1 MLQSGQVLCDQ
12 YQLVEQLGRSPG
24 RQTWR
29 ALDLGTMTRR
39 PVEQR
44 RVDPGRVEQEPV
56 DPAILRSADG
66 MTGRG
71 TAEADLFES
80 SLLESDPWDSAD
92 LPKTSELSICADAS
106 LESSPG
112 AETVEAA
119 EGAEVAE
126 TVILKLL
133 AFSDEIDWGQVKLFE
148 REAAVLK
155 GLNHPALPRY
165 RDSFSLEDR
174 LLWFG
179 LVQDDIPGQSLDQ
192 LLIGGGPRLNEA
204 QLRQWA
210 GDLLEILIYLHGQ
223 SPPIL
228 HRDIKPSNVIWGDD
242 QQIYL
247 IDLGA
252 VQDYVA
258 KATLGSSFTVVGT
271 YGYAPLEQFGGRS
284 VPASDLYALGATLV
298 HLLTGIAPA
307 DLPQENL
314 RLQFEQEI
322 SPQLGP
328 NISLGFRRWL
338 QHLLE
343 PDVQRRTPSA
353 RAALMALR
361 QLPGLSAQGAGQI
374 SDQIS
379 GQILGQVS
387 GQGAPPVSPLET
399 ATQFPRRQP
408 GQNPPAAPSSFSSLK
423 QASQP
428 PAISAGSPSPSA
440 LASHGP
446 SRLQPSSASL
456 ELLAAP
462 TPTALASVGARLRLK
477 RSPDL
482 LLVEMPGEE
491 LGYVF
496 AVLGVGFSLWALLV
510 SSATLP
516 FCLLFTL
523 LGIFLATPQ
532 VLRFE
537 RRGSDIRFSLGK
549 QLGGYLLRWGR
560 HRASG
565 SLRQVFHTVESPR
578 ISNRQ
583 SGQRKARLL
592 SDRPR
597 DDQGDVPGNTTRS
610 ARWLNRYGFGDLQ
623 SNRRTLVVQTQQR
636 EMPIST
642 SLNWQEG
649 TWLVDQIY
657 AWCDA
662 ELGDR
667 WRER

>member
-12 YQLVEQLGRSPG
+12 YRLVERLGRSPG

-29 ALDLGTMTRR
+29 ALNLKSDLSPMA
-39 PVEQR
+39 
-44 RVDPGRVEQEPV
+44 PGNQPSAEVAEE
-56 DPAILRSADG
+56 DLR
-66 MTGRG
+66 
-71 TAEADLFES
+71 L
-80 SLLESDPWDSAD
+80 SDPWDSGEMAAAIAD
-92 LPKTSELSICADAS
+92 PDLAGLAGQGANGGDALSEQSLGPDGAS
-106 LESSPG
+106 GDGEPDDG
-112 AETVEAA
+112 
-119 EGAEVAE
+119 E

-174 LLWFG
+174 LLWFC

-192 LLIGGGPRLNEA
+192 LLAEGGTCLTEA

-210 GDLLEILIYLHGQ
+210 GELLEILIYLHGQ

-258 KATLGSSFTVVGT
+258 KASLGSSFTVVGT
-271 YGYAPLEQFGGRS
+271 YGYAPLEQFGGRA

-314 RLQFEQEI
+314 RLQFEAKISPEI
-322 SPQLGP
+322 SPA
-328 NISLGFRRWL
+328 ISLSFRRWL

-353 RAALMALR
+353 RAALLALR
-361 QLPGLSAQGAGQI
+361 QLPELSSSAAVPTSSEPQRWTDLVDTATLFPRQGQLQQSEVAQQQMRPSRWPAVRPDMEPGWVEQR
-374 SDQIS
+374 
-379 GQILGQVS
+379 
-387 GQGAPPVSPLET
+387 SPLSRSP
-399 ATQFPRRQP
+399 Q
-408 GQNPPAAPSSFSSLK
+408 PPAQPQPSPIAPSS
-423 QASQP
+423 QTVP
-428 PAISAGSPSPSA
+428 P
-440 LASHGP
+440 GP
-446 SRLQPSSASL
+446 AQTRLQPGSSSL

-462 TPTALASVGARLRLK
+462 TPAPLAPVGARLRLK

-496 AVLGVGFSLWALLV
+496 AVLGVGFSIWALLT
-510 SSATLP
+510 SSVTLP

-560 HRASG
+560 RQASG
-565 SLRQVFHTVESPR
+565 SLRQVFHTVESSRPG
-578 ISNRQ
+578 RQ
-583 SGQRKARLL
+583 SDDSSGRLLRDRFRDDRQLPGSQVEFGQR
-592 SDRPR
+592 
-597 DDQGDVPGNTTRS
+597 
-610 ARWLNRYGFGDLQ
+610 LNQDGFGGLE

-636 EMPIST
+636 DIPIST
-642 SLNWQEG
+642 SLSWQEG

-657 AWCDA
+657 AWCD
-662 ELGDR
+662 GY
-667 WRER
+667 